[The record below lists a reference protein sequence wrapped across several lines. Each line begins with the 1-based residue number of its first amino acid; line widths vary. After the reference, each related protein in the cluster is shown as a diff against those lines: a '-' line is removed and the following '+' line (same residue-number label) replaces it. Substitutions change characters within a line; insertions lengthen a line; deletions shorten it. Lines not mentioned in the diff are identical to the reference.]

1 MTKIQVVRA
10 YKDLELGRFVKEGE
24 VFEVSDDRAS
34 LLLNKRFVKVIEI
47 VEEKQEKPQIKT
59 KELKT
64 SKKTK

>member
-10 YKDLELGRFVKEGE
+10 YRDLELDRFVKEGE

-34 LLLNKRFVKVIEI
+34 LLLGKRFVKVIEI
-47 VEEKQEKPQIKT
+47 IEEKQEKPQIKT

>member
-10 YKDLELGRFVKEGE
+10 YKDLEIGRFVKEGE
-24 VFEVSDDRAS
+24 VFEVSDERAS
-34 LLLNKRFVKVIEI
+34 LLLGKRFVKVIEI

-64 SKKTK
+64 TKKTK

>member
-10 YKDLELGRFVKEGE
+10 YKDLEIGRFVKEGE
-24 VFEVSDDRAS
+24 VFEVSDERAS
-34 LLLNKRFVKVIEI
+34 LLLSKRFVKVIEI

-64 SKKTK
+64 TKKTK